1 MKTTTALT
9 PALLAFFV
17 TLFTCALVAQ
27 EKAPPKGD
35 LKSSLVELEKK
46 SWDAWQKRDG
56 KFYQRF
62 LSDDHV
68 EVGGSGRSTKK
79 EVADF
84 VGSPACMVKSYAVR
98 DFELTRFNENT
109 ALLTYHAEQDTTC
122 HGKQVTSPV
131 WVSSLYVKRRGQW
144 QNALYQQTNKP

>member
-1 MKTTTALT
+1 MKTTTAVML
-9 PALLAFFV
+9 ALFAFCLS
-17 TLFTCALVAQ
+17 LFTFAAVAE

-46 SWDAWQKRDG
+46 SWEAWQKRDG
-56 KFYQRF
+56 KFYERF

-68 EVGGSGRSTKK
+68 EVGGGGRSTKK

-84 VGSPACMVKSYAVR
+84 VGSPACVVKSYAIR
-98 DFELTRFNENT
+98 GFELTQFNAEI

-122 HGKQVTSPV
+122 HGKPVT
-131 WVSSLYVKRRGQW
+131 
-144 QNALYQQTNKP
+144 

>member
-1 MKTTTALT
+1 MKTTTAVML
-9 PALLAFFV
+9 ALFAFCLSVF
-17 TLFTCALVAQ
+17 TLVAVAQ
-27 EKAPPKGD
+27 EKASPKDD

-46 SWDAWQKRDG
+46 SWEAWQKRDG
-56 KFYQRF
+56 KFYEHF

-84 VGSPACMVKSYAVR
+84 VGSPACIVKSYAVR
-98 DFELTRFNENT
+98 EFELTRFNENT

-131 WVSSLYVKRRGQW
+131 WVSSLYLKRKGHW
-144 QNALYQQTNKP
+144 ENALYQPTNKP